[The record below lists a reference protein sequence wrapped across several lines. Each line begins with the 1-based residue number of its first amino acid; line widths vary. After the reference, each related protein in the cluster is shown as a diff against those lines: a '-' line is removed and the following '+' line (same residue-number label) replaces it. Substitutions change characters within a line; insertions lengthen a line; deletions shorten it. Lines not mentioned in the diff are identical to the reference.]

1 MSHGPVSPISLNKP
15 LRPEKVVGAC
25 QAFDESAN
33 LLWLRDATAAILLN
47 GSLPA
52 YRSADVEWGAGMKL
66 IFASV
71 IALAV
76 VAVPAH
82 AAPLDGA
89 YRAGDFPRA
98 GKRIGPAAE
107 GGDAR
112 AQAYLGFMY
121 QYGRGVAQNYALA
134 AYWYRRSAEQGNPT
148 AQHLLGLMFDKGL
161 GVPTNHV
168 AAHVWLS
175 LAASRTKGPEHE
187 DNVRLRDAVAA
198 KMSFGQLYDAQQL
211 AQTWAPKPEVIVVRT
226 R

>member
-1 MSHGPVSPISLNKP
+1 MKWLSVLGVS
-15 LRPEKVVGAC
+15 
-25 QAFDESAN
+25 
-33 LLWLRDATAAILLN
+33 
-47 GSLPA
+47 
-52 YRSADVEWGAGMKL
+52 
-66 IFASV
+66 
-71 IALAV
+71 LAV
-76 VAVPAH
+76 VASVPAQG
-82 AAPLDGA
+82 APLDGA
-89 YRAGDFPRA
+89 YRTGDFPRA
-98 GKRIGPAAE
+98 IRRVAPSAE
-107 GGDAR
+107 RGDPR

-175 LAASRTKGPEHE
+175 LAAARTKGSDHE

-198 KMSFGQLYDAQQL
+198 KMSFGQLYDAQVL
-211 AQTWAPKPEVIVVRT
+211 AQTWAPKPEVVFTPT